1 MNTPEAITAQ
11 ECDQERAMTLL
22 MALDE
27 CKARGVSLEAL
38 KVLVYET
45 GAGALVGKGFI
56 NREVSNAKDR

>member
-1 MNTPEAITAQ
+1 MNTLEAITAQ
-11 ECDQERAMTLL
+11 ECDQERALTLL

-45 GAGALVGKGFI
+45 GAGGLV
-56 NREVSNAKDR
+56 DRYFYERQANGG